1 MKKKTIYAI
10 NDLAFILVI
19 LSTLMDD
26 FVDIWLGHVFRFA
39 GMILYL
45 VACFAEMRDG
55 GDFKVW
61 GLRALGF
68 CIIVAV
74 AQVSFTTGMTWPL
87 AFLRLAGMVI
97 LLYAVKDETRLPV
110 YLIILVTVLPIFGRV
125 IPMLAGLAGPT
136 FSSMEENPFEHRYRL
151 TEVVSDSG
159 MTDESVGQVYLESD
173 QSLYLMLDSETYDET
188 LMGKLEEVKQDTGTM
203 WECVCEDGMTYR
215 LTEEGGGFRLACH
228 ENGQQIWAGTLERV
242 DTLVCFVNTVTMSD
256 TPVPDW
262 FIGDTFNGDTKYLSF
277 GEIKTKGTMGF
288 TWREDPPEEMTVVEE
303 YYSDEGVEIQEY
315 KLQPNE
321 NGGFSMDLETRGTGK
336 DQYAIYHIPYAGG
349 EYVLGVYF
357 Y

>member
-26 FVDIWLGHVFRFA
+26 FVGIYMGHAFRFA

-68 CIIVAV
+68 CIVVAV
-74 AQVSFTTGMTWPL
+74 AQVSFTVGMTWML
-87 AFLRLAGMVI
+87 VFLRLAGMVI
-97 LLYAVKDETRLPV
+97 LLYGMKDETRLPV
-110 YLIILVTVLPIFGRV
+110 YLLILGTMLPIFGRV
-125 IPMLAGLAGPT
+125 LPMLAGLAGPT
-136 FSSMEENPFEHRYRL
+136 FSSIEENPFEHRYLL
-151 TEVVSDSG
+151 TEVASDSG
-159 MTDESVGQVYLESD
+159 MTDESVEQVYLKSD
-173 QSLYLMLDSETYDET
+173 QSLYLMLDPETYDET
-188 LMGKLEEVKQDTGTM
+188 LMGKLEEVKQDAGTM
-203 WECVCEDGMTYR
+203 WECVCEDGKTYR
-215 LTEEGGGFRLACH
+215 LTGEGGGFRLACH
-228 ENGQQIWAGTLERV
+228 ENGQQIWAGTLDRV
-242 DTLVCFVNTVTMSD
+242 DTLTCSVGTKTRLGPVSARFVS
-256 TPVPDW
+256 
-262 FIGDTFNGDTKYLSF
+262 TFNGDTNYLCF
-277 GEIKTKGTMGF
+277 GYIKTKGTMGF

-303 YYSDEGVEIQEY
+303 YYSDEGAEIQEY

-336 DQYAIYHIPYAGG
+336 DQYAIYRIPYAGG

>member
-26 FVDIWLGHVFRFA
+26 FVGIYMGHAFRFA

-55 GDFKVW
+55 GNFKVW

-74 AQVSFTTGMTWPL
+74 AQVSFTVGMTWPL

-97 LLYAVKDETRLPV
+97 LLYGVKDETRLPV
-110 YLIILVTVLPIFGRV
+110 YLIILIMAVPVFGRV

-136 FSSMEENPFEHRYRL
+136 FSSIEENPFEHRYRL

-215 LTEEGGGFRLACH
+215 LTEEGGGFRLACL
-228 ENGQQIWAGTLERV
+228 ENGREKWSGALDRV
-242 DTLVCFVNTVTMSD
+242 DTLICAVNTIGVSGTM
-256 TPVPDW
+256 TPDW
-262 FIGDTFNGDTKYLSF
+262 FIGDTFNGEIKYLSF
-277 GEIKTKGTMGF
+277 GDIKNKGTMGF
-288 TWREDPPEEMTVVEE
+288 TWRENPPEEMTVVEE
-303 YYSDEGVEIQEY
+303 YYSDEGVKTQEY

-321 NGGFSMDLETRGTGK
+321 NGGFSMDLETQGTGK